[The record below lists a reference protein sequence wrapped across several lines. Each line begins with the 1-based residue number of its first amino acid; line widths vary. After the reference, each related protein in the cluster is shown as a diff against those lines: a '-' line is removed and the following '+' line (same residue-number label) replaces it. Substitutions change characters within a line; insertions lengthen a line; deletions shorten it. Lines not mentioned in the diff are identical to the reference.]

1 HLRMTEQ
8 QIEPRVSPAD
18 VTRLRA
24 FIRGAVHVDDKIM
37 QYIVRLGRATRA
49 PDEVGRADLRELL
62 TLGVSPRS
70 YQHVLAL
77 TRVTAFLHGR
87 TYALPQDVKAIYCDA
102 SRSMELGAAHRSKK
116 ELMTFITGSLLFS
129 AVSDQINIG
138 FLAFSD
144 RVLEYSPPRR
154 TRAAAWSVLE
164 RCWSLSPRPGR
175 TAIAPAIRYLLT
187 TLKRM
192 SVVFIVSD
200 FISDEDLF

>member
-1 HLRMTEQ
+1 MLHLRMTEQ

-102 SRSMELGAAHRSKK
+102 SRHRIARTVRAQA
-116 ELMTFITGSLLFS
+116 ENID
-129 AVSDQINIG
+129 ADQILG
-138 FLAFSD
+138 
-144 RVLEYSPPRR
+144 E
-154 TRAAAWSVLE
+154 
-164 RCWSLSPRPGR
+164 
-175 TAIAPAIRYLLT
+175 LLQA
-187 TLKRM
+187 
-192 SVVFIVSD
+192 VPIP
-200 FISDEDLF
+200 